1 MNERSF
7 QTIKVGERA
16 FAFDVMI
23 YGGEIGQKQP
33 LLIFHSIEFAMP
45 PSQAFCQLMWEAGLQ
60 TVFVRRPGY
69 GNSSPLPVVMMTKG
83 PVTSGAAA
91 IAEASMLRALVDTL
105 DLKNIILMAV
115 GSSNPICYRLIHMMP
130 ELERVLFV
138 NPIFNQDVMQV
149 FNPAWFREMLKQVIT
164 SKSGLHVADAG
175 MKLLIKNDPIA
186 WYRTIMRRSSGDMA
200 YIDAHTRDYEQAGL
214 HALDTNPAMLYY
226 DAIMCLTKDPLLKDG
241 YFEGVNAAILIGAES
256 TEHWRKEMDKEA
268 LRFDIPVHRA
278 SSGDI
283 FCAYASPA
291 DVLRILRDDVAAD
304 INLSERVGA
313 Q

>member
-1 MNERSF
+1 MSERSF
-7 QTIKVGERA
+7 QTIKVGEHA

-69 GNSSPLPVVMMTKG
+69 GSSSPLPVVMMAKG

-91 IAEASMLRALVDTL
+91 IAEASMLRTLVDTL

-149 FNPAWFREMLKQVIT
+149 FHPAWFREMLKQLIS

-186 WYRTIMRRSSGDMA
+186 WYRTILRKSPGDMA
-200 YIDAHTRDYEQAGL
+200 YVDSHMRDYEQAGRL
-214 HALDTNPAMLYY
+214 ALETNASMLYY
-226 DAIMCLTKDPLLKDG
+226 DAIMCLTEDPLLKDG
-241 YFEGVNAAILIGAES
+241 YFQGVNAAILIGSET
-256 TEHWRKEMDKEA
+256 TEHWRDGMANEA
-268 LRFDIPVHRA
+268 LRLDLPLHRV
-278 SSGDI
+278 SKGDI
-283 FCAYASPA
+283 FCAYASPQ
-291 DVLRILRDDVAAD
+291 DVLQILRDETPAGLE
-304 INLSERVGA
+304 LSEPAGRS
-313 Q
+313 